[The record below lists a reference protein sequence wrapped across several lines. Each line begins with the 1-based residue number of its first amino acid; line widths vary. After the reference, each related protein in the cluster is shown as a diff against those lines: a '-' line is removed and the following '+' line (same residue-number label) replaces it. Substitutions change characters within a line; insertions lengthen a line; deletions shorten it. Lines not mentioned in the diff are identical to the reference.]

1 VKDKDDLDAILD
13 EESAGA
19 FPKAEVIEHPR
30 STRKLA
36 KSAGKHAAKGAKS
49 ALDGIAELFG
59 TAPICEPGDTA
70 AVDNSIFDRARRCFR
85 YPIDGPNE
93 IEKAIDDAIEEI
105 FGPTPADSACS
116 EWLRKLRRN
125 GLIP

>member
-1 VKDKDDLDAILD
+1 MTD
-13 EESAGA
+13 EELAA
-19 FPKAEVIEHPR
+19 RQE
-30 STRKLA
+30 A
-36 KSAGKHAAKGAKS
+36 KSAVEG
-49 ALDGIAELFG
+49 LAELFG
-59 TAPICEPGDTA
+59 TAPICEPCDTA